1 MTKIV
6 FYKRNGIFYKFEEHG
21 HTSFGEEGNDVLC
34 AAISAMTMLVMNI
47 LEVSLASTIDYC
59 IDDATADITL
69 TAKDALPEFCDDE
82 FKRRATAA
90 VLEGYFFQLNDL
102 LEDYYEYLDVT
113 EIEECES
120 LEE

>member
-1 MTKIV
+1 MYGFNSKGELVGPATQEIRIKEWV
-6 FYKRNGIFYKFEEHG
+6 DFEDKYG
-21 HTSFGEEGNDVLC
+21 VKVYIDILPRD
-34 AAISAMTMLVMNI
+34 MMN
-47 LEVSLASTIDYC
+47 
-59 IDDATADITL
+59 
-69 TAKDALPEFCDDE
+69 DE